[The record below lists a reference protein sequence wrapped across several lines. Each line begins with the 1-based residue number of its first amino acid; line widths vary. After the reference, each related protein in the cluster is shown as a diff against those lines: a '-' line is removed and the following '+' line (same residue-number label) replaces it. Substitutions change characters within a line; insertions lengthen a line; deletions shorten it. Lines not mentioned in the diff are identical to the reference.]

1 MPLQIATESISPGIV
16 GLKLDG
22 QLDGDTYKNL
32 DQEITRLQEGTFKTI
47 VLNMQG
53 VDRISS
59 AGIGSLVKAKA
70 TAKRKGGDLAM
81 NNLQPQIKRVL
92 EIMALVPTLNVFRN
106 QAELDEYLGRV
117 QKRIVEG
124 TDEEF

>member
-1 MPLQIATESISPGIV
+1 MALQIGTQSISPGIV
-16 GLKLDG
+16 GLKLTG

-32 DQEITRLQEGTFKTI
+32 DQEISKLLEGTVKTI
-47 VLNMQG
+47 VLDMQG

-92 EIMALVPTLNVFRN
+92 EIMALVPTLNVFRD
-106 QAELDEYLGRV
+106 QAELDEYLTRV
-117 QKRIVEG
+117 QQRILTG
-124 TDEEF
+124 TEEY

>member
-1 MPLQIATESISPGIV
+1 MGLQIAAQSMGPGIV

-22 QLDGDTYKNL
+22 QLDGDTYKTL
-32 DQEITRLQEGTFKTI
+32 DQEVSRQLAGNIKTI
-47 VLNMQG
+47 VLDMQG

-124 TDEEF
+124 TDEV